1 MEVDE
6 LGAQKEESEE
16 EEKEEELSVIP
27 QHKAD
32 A

>member
-6 LGAQKEESEE
+6 LGAQNEESEE

-27 QHKAD
+27 QRKAD